1 MGKDFDF
8 TAEWSCSFKF
18 AFYEKKEIISIDSNK
33 TKTLPKPLAK
43 ALRTQASTAST
54 KSNSSKNHHQLQYQL
69 LLEFKY
75 HVFHTHYLQ
84 IILRGVT
91 SCRHFWQLLQAVDS
105 FGRCYK
111 LSTGLTA
118 VKSW

>member
-43 ALRTQASTAST
+43 ALRTTGINCFNKIKQFK
-54 KSNSSKNHHQLQYQL
+54 KSPPPSVSA
-69 LLEFKY
+69 
-75 HVFHTHYLQ
+75 
-84 IILRGVT
+84 VT
-91 SCRHFWQLLQAVDS
+91 
-105 FGRCYK
+105 
-111 LSTGLTA
+111 
-118 VKSW
+118 